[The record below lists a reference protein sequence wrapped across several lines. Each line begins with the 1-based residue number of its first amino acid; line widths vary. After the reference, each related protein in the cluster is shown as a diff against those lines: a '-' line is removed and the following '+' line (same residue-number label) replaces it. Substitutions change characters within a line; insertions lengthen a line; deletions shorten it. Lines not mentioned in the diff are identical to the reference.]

1 MGLVACIRV
10 ELFPFSRREDTVH
23 ELATE
28 PVQGGGDA
36 GDLDQVG
43 SDAKDHARVLQKSR
57 KEKSRVHKIRL
68 KMRLDGQKGSVGSA
82 HLRHVQLGVGILSIT
97 HSFHTHNS
105 LHDSIESEELDAQ
118 ALVLVLRPLA
128 VVLQHLL
135 AVQVHVA
142 AEQVHLPSVRHVAST
157 MAEDERR
164 YCSTPVM
171 LILDTRSYGMLVS
184 SCTSRCMLSNNSP
197 TIASEGVAAA
207 SS

>member
-10 ELFPFSRREDTVH
+10 ELFPFSRREDAVH

-43 SDAKDHARVLQKSR
+43 SDAKDHARVLQKS
-57 KEKSRVHKIRL
+57 KNEKSRVHKIRL
-68 KMRLDGQKGSVGSA
+68 KVRLDGQKGSVGSA

-97 HSFHTHNS
+97 YSFHTHNS
-105 LHDSIESEELDAQ
+105 LHDGIESEELDAQ

-135 AVQVHVA
+135 AV
-142 AEQVHLPSVRHVAST
+142 QVHLPSVRHVAST